1 VSLKE
6 ETSMSR
12 AGFSIRK
19 LITQR
24 RTWPDSD
31 SDNEDAFECSSAK
44 TIRVQ
49 YELEQYQQQQLQK
62 ELRHA
67 HKSRSSWMSSSSNSS
82 PKRRTHRKVPKPI
95 VVVGH
100 SSDNG
105 VMLHSG
111 GASRRISTPLPA
123 SALSRALSPATA
135 HSHPSDGSLSASS
148 PDCSQ
153 RHHRHHRHHSDSKA
167 APSAAATPSKPR
179 LSTPTMTA
187 GWISPRGGAL
197 CPVATQTPATKELS
211 HEGRSFLDLADTV
224 SPGPEPDCADLENT
238 SFPQPTPTANSSHA
252 SHVNKS
258 PITTMAPFS
267 SAADPADQRAVAMRS
282 RRQQRDPG
290 YVDMTESYTLKPPM
304 MQDAQDR
311 QVGDGEVPRAVQG
324 PLKLSDHDEN
334 TLERLLESKGH
345 HDCDH
350 LPDNVRQLIWETDEA
365 FKAVGTALAEARLA
379 SQSHPQSKELQEQ
392 VNQLQ
397 RASQAL
403 QIQTKSLDSTLLQ
416 TLPPTTY
423 QAPVSRAR
431 KESVVTSPLSPTS
444 GRGSIISSSRKNK
457 SSPVSSS
464 HNMLR
469 SPTHASSIKK
479 SKRKAPSRPRT
490 PRSATNPTPTT
501 STWPDTPAPTS
512 KASTFGPSAPS
523 AEASASAAQ
532 RQQNSYRSLSRWNL
546 KADNVT
552 EKLFNGSRGRFG
564 FHKIEA
570 DEVVTPS
577 QVQQYRQSRLAKAQA
592 EAQAETRRSNS
603 SESLR
608 STTGS
613 VGGAVSDG
621 NSLNTPVELFR
632 PQDLPP
638 SIGHSGASL
647 GGLSPVAEV
656 LTPKSF
662 TFDLDKD
669 PPQKPNSTEPKTPV
683 AATWHLKTEQTPPA
697 TPPPTPPQPSPSAC
711 AARFH
716 TSVASPD
723 EDTTTFFKSQS
734 FPDPPVKEATQRP
747 THKRGNSSSSR
758 VPILPTIPEVRIT
771 SPPDQDG
778 HSKAGNERRPSEMHM
793 DERSPQ
799 PMPLDT
805 PNFEEDGEY
814 LFFKSTPYTLTMPSF
829 EHGRIRLAKAD
840 LVNAGTINSLESKLL
855 SSPDETLDWTAF
867 QMAILGGAGDFFSDP
882 SDFCARDAEEEL
894 VDDLCDWL
902 DGFGL
907 PTNAMGALIKRE
919 EKARTMSP
927 VMPFTPAHVS
937 AIKPAGPGRR
947 SSHDPSRNHSINH
960 IVNGS
965 SPPWSG
971 STRSSGE
978 ESEDVQETLQLQ
990 SMPIPINSEHPSGF
1004 WNARPL
1010 DAARFYTGGG
1020 IKRWTLEG
1028 HPKRYNGPG
1037 IDVDKANT
1045 LQHGNPKPSPE
1056 GMEGRRVKLRE
1067 GVDSLPQSPMLDL
1080 VMTTGVDGSK
1090 EYVPMGYNLGH
1101 DLGDFLK
1108 WEREHVYALNGSD

>member
-1 VSLKE
+1 
-6 ETSMSR
+6 MSR

-44 TIRVQ
+44 TIRMQ

-67 HKSRSSWMSSSSNSS
+67 HKSRSSWMSSNSS
-82 PKRRTHRKVPKPI
+82 PKRKTYKKVPKPI

-100 SSDNG
+100 SSNG
-105 VMLHSG
+105 VMMHSG
-111 GASRRISTPLPA
+111 SASRRISTPLPA
-123 SALSRALSPATA
+123 SALSGVLTPGTA
-135 HSHPSDGSLSASS
+135 HSHSSDGSLSSS
-148 PDCSQ
+148 GDDCSQ
-153 RHHRHHRHHSDSKA
+153 RHHRHQRHHSDSKA
-167 APSAAATPSKPR
+167 APSAAVISSKPR

-197 CPVATQTPATKELS
+197 CPVTTTPTRATKKLS

-224 SPGPEPDCADLENT
+224 SPSPESACGDQDRT
-238 SFPQPTPTANSSHA
+238 SFPQPTPTTNSGHSSYIKTPTTIKTPLSPAATTTDKKTIAMHSH
-252 SHVNKS
+252 
-258 PITTMAPFS
+258 
-267 SAADPADQRAVAMRS
+267 
-282 RRQQRDPG
+282 QQRDPR
-290 YVDMTESYTLKPPM
+290 YVHSNESYTLKPPM
-304 MQDAQDR
+304 MQDAKDR
-311 QVGDGEVPRAVQG
+311 QVGDREASRAVQD
-324 PLKLSDHDEN
+324 PSKVSDDDEN
-334 TLERLLESKGH
+334 TFERLLDGKDY

-350 LPDNVRQLIWETDEA
+350 LPDNVQQLIWETDEA

-403 QIQTKSLDSTLLQ
+403 QIQTKSLDSTLMQ

-423 QAPVSRAR
+423 QAPVSRVR
-431 KESVVTSPLSPTS
+431 KDSVVMSPLSPTP
-444 GRGSIISSSRKNK
+444 GRGSITSFPRKNK

-464 HNMLR
+464 GNMLR

-479 SKRKAPSRPRT
+479 AKRKSPSRPRT
-490 PRSATNPTPTT
+490 PRSATTPTPTI

-512 KASTFGPSAPS
+512 KASTFGPSASS
-523 AEASASAAQ
+523 AESSGGTAQ
-532 RQQNSYRSLSRWNL
+532 RQQTSYRSLSRWNL

-570 DEVVTPS
+570 DEVVTPG
-577 QVQQYRQSRLAKAQA
+577 QVQQYRQSRIAKAQA

-603 SESLR
+603 NESLR
-608 STTGS
+608 STAGS
-613 VGGAVSDG
+613 IGGAVSDG
-621 NSLNTPVELFR
+621 NSANTPVEPFHL
-632 PQDLPP
+632 QDLP
-638 SIGHSGASL
+638 SRIGSSGTNL
-647 GGLSPVAEV
+647 GVLSPVAEV

-669 PPQKPNSTEPKTPV
+669 PSPKPNPAEPKTP
-683 AATWHLKTEQTPPA
+683 ATATWHPKQEQTPLA
-697 TPPPTPPQPSPSAC
+697 TPPPTPPQPSPNAC
-711 AARFH
+711 AARFQ

-723 EDTTTFFKSQS
+723 EDTTTFFKSHS
-734 FPDPPVKEATQRP
+734 FPDPPIKEASQRP

-771 SPPDQDG
+771 SPPSQDDHPKPQNG
-778 HSKAGNERRPSEMHM
+778 RRPSEMHM
-793 DERSPQ
+793 DQPSPRLS
-799 PMPLDT
+799 PMDT
-805 PNFEEDGEY
+805 PNFEEDDEY
-814 LFFKSTPYTLTMPSF
+814 LFFKSAPFTLNVPSF

-902 DGFGL
+902 EGFGL
-907 PTNAMGALIKRE
+907 PTNAMGALVKTE
-919 EKARTMSP
+919 EKAPTMSP
-927 VMPFTPAHVS
+927 IMPYTPAHVS
-937 AIKPAGPGRR
+937 AINPPGSGSR
-947 SSHDPSRNHSINH
+947 SFHDPSRNHSINH

-965 SPPWSG
+965 TSPCSG
-971 STRSSGE
+971 SARSSGE
-978 ESEDVQETLQLQ
+978 VSEGVQEMLQVQ

-1004 WNARPL
+1004 WNTRPF

-1028 HPKRYNGPG
+1028 HPKRYQGPG

-1045 LQHGNPKPSPE
+1045 LQRGSPKPSPD
-1056 GMEGRRVKLRE
+1056 GADGGRVKLRE

-1108 WEREHVYALNGSD
+1108 WESENVYATAFYGSD